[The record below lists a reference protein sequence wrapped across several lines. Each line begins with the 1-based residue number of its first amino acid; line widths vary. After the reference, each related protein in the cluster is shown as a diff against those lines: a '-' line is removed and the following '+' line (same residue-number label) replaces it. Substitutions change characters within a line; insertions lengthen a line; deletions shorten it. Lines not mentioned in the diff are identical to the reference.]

1 MIDPRYGPQ
10 DAKGVWVHLE
20 QEAGELAS
28 VSKEILGRARLLA
41 DERQELLTAVLMGSG
56 AGNAALEAVSLG
68 ADEVLVADH
77 GLLDPYTTAPHAKV
91 LDGLVSEHKPDILLL
106 AATPDGRD
114 LAGRLAVRL
123 RTGLTA
129 DCTDLRINP
138 ENGLLVGEVTGFGN
152 GILATIECPAHR
164 PQMATVRPGVFQ
176 RPERDPSRK
185 GNVEKVPV
193 ELSETDAP
201 VRVMRRSIKR
211 GVDITQAE
219 RLVVAGRGVSG
230 ELALLKKLAR
240 LLKAEVG
247 GTRVAA
253 DAGWVGHDRMVGQ
266 TGSVTHPK
274 LAVVCG
280 VSGAFQFT
288 VGIQDAGTVIA
299 INSDKDAP
307 IFDVADVCV
316 VDDVFQILPKL
327 VEYLENEKKNGR
339 SD

>member
-1 MIDPRYGPQ
+1 MIEPRYGPRE
-10 DAKGVWVHLE
+10 ARGVWVHLE
-20 QEAGELAS
+20 HEDGALDS
-28 VSKEILGRARLLA
+28 VSQEILGRARRLA
-41 DERQELLTAVLMGSG
+41 DQRREPLTAVLMGAHVG
-56 AGNAALEAVSLG
+56 DAAFEGISLG

-77 GLLDPYTTAPHAKV
+77 PLLDPYTTAPHAKV
-91 LDGLVSEHKPDILLL
+91 LARLVGQRKPDILLL

-138 ENGLLVGEVTGFGN
+138 ESGLLVGEVTGFGQ

-164 PQMATVRPGVFQ
+164 PQMATVRPGVFP
-176 RPERDPSRK
+176 RPAPDPARK
-185 GNVEKVPV
+185 GSVEKVAV
-193 ELSETDAP
+193 ELAEADRP
-201 VRVMRRSIKR
+201 VRVMRRSLKR

-219 RLVVAGRGVSG
+219 RLVIAGRGLG
-230 ELALLKKLAR
+230 GDLALIKRLAR
-240 LLKAEVG
+240 LLDAEIG

-274 LAVVCG
+274 LALVCG

-288 VGIQDAGTVIA
+288 VGIADAGIVIA
-299 INSDKDAP
+299 INSDRDAP
-307 IFDVADVCV
+307 IFDVADYCI
-316 VDDVFQILPKL
+316 VDDVFQVLPRII
-327 VEYLENEKKNGR
+327 EGLELDKENGK
-339 SD
+339 S

>member
-1 MIDPRYGPQ
+1 MIEPRYGPQ

-20 QEAGELAS
+20 HEAAELAS
-28 VSKEILGRARLLA
+28 VSREILGRARMLA
-41 DERQELLTAVLMGSG
+41 DERGEALTAVLMGSG
-56 AGNAALEAVSLG
+56 AGNAAFEAVALG

-77 GLLDPYTTAPHAKV
+77 PLLAPYTTAPHARV
-91 LDGLVSEHKPDILLL
+91 LDGLVAEHKPDILLL

-129 DCTDLRINP
+129 DCTDLRINSDS
-138 ENGLLVGEVTGFGN
+138 GLLVGEVTGFGN

-164 PQMATVRPGVFQ
+164 PQMATVRPGVFP
-176 RPERDPSRK
+176 RPDPDTSRK
-185 GNVEKVPV
+185 GRVEKVPV
-193 ELSETDAP
+193 DLCEADRP
-201 VRVMRRSIKR
+201 VRVMRRSVKH

-230 ELALLKKLAR
+230 DLALLKRLAR
-240 LLKAEVG
+240 LLKAEIG

-253 DAGWVGHDRMVGQ
+253 DAGWVGHERMVGQ

-274 LAVVCG
+274 LAIVCG

-307 IFDVADVCV
+307 IFDVADVCI
-316 VDDVFQILPKL
+316 VDDVFQVLPKL
-327 VEYLENEKKNGR
+327 IQYLENEKKNGR